1 MVDMQHARAARPLA
15 RNKAQGLVPQAR
27 TGPGTRDPSELRET
41 VEEQVARVADLVL
54 KVWALADRYEE
65 SMGRFPRSQQSV
77 ADQQARV
84 ETLRDAAER
93 GRRRL
98 ITLAREA

>member
-1 MVDMQHARAARPLA
+1 M
-15 RNKAQGLVPQAR
+15 PQAR

-65 SMGRFPRSQQSV
+65 SMRQVPRSQQSV

-98 ITLAREA
+98 LTLACEA